1 MFYEANIHNCTENSA
16 IFHEICT
23 EVGAIMNEN
32 CTGNSAAPHSL
43 ITAFVL
49 IVKLF
54 NNLSG
59 ILPDS
64 DDLETLHAS
73 FGFGSKQHFG
83 QTSRISE
90 SKNTSATNIF
100 SLFIALIFNFLIYS
114 KRINILHR

>member
-1 MFYEANIHNCTENSA
+1 MYPCLLFMFYEANIHNCTENSA

-54 NNLSG
+54 NCNHCNQLKS
-59 ILPDS
+59 LRYS
-64 DDLETLHAS
+64 L
-73 FGFGSKQHFG
+73 
-83 QTSRISE
+83 ISQ
-90 SKNTSATNIF
+90 IMYYH
-100 SLFIALIFNFLIYS
+100 L
-114 KRINILHR
+114 

>member
-32 CTGNSAAPHSL
+32 CTGNSAASHSL

-64 DDLETLHAS
+64 DAPLSIIILD
-73 FGFGSKQHFG
+73 FFPQ
-83 QTSRISE
+83 
-90 SKNTSATNIF
+90 N
-100 SLFIALIFNFLIYS
+100 SLL
-114 KRINILHR
+114 K

>member
-73 FGFGSKQHFG
+73 FGFGSKAA
-83 QTSRISE
+83 
-90 SKNTSATNIF
+90 SAVAFKTGARGRQQPGTDLSDSAVGGCQLGKIAAK
-100 SLFIALIFNFLIYS
+100 LPRFI
-114 KRINILHR
+114 

>member
-32 CTGNSAAPHSL
+32 CTGNSAAP
-43 ITAFVL
+43 
-49 IVKLF
+49 
-54 NNLSG
+54 LSG

-100 SLFIALIFNFLIYS
+100 SLLIALIFNFLIYS
-114 KRINILHR
+114 KRINILPR

>member
-23 EVGAIMNEN
+23 EVSAIMNEN

-49 IVKLF
+49 IVKLS

-73 FGFGSKQHFG
+73 FGFGSKQHAVVF
-83 QTSRISE
+83 QSVCPD
-90 SKNTSATNIF
+90 
-100 SLFIALIFNFLIYS
+100 
-114 KRINILHR
+114 